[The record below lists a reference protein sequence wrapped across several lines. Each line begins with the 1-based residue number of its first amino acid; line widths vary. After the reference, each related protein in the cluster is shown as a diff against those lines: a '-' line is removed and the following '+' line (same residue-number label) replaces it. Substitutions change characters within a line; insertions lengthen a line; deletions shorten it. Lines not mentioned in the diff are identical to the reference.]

1 MPGVVTAEFR
11 TIHTI
16 NFVDSIDY
24 TQDENTTESD
34 IRHVYLGIGRQDA
47 WPNDANNRPEYDR
60 AFKVPEPSSDDPTH
74 IYDFWD
80 NIISAIRIYRDEI
93 SPVLIRKDY
102 QSNFMYNV
110 GDVVVSIHNNEYYVY
125 ECKEVGYV
133 AGTTEQSDSTYK
145 PVGYEGNVED
155 TNNPGNILPGLF
167 HYDDG
172 YSWQFL
178 YDMNEFIREKFMT
191 SLYLPVPF
199 GSGTTILQNTYG
211 KENAISIAKCRH
223 VMMKKKLDDSL
234 IPNKRIRQIAL
245 MLDPELNAEYQNDTA
260 LARDFIHYGETVAD
274 EYILTNA
281 QGEYIIPTLKE
292 DSGSIFYLEN
302 RLPLNRSD
310 DQVEEIRLIVEF

>member
-24 TQDENTTESD
+24 TQDENTTETD

-47 WPNDANNRPEYDR
+47 WPNDTNNRPEYDR
-60 AFKVPEPSSDDPTH
+60 SFKVPEPSSDDPAH
-74 IYDFWD
+74 IAEFWD
-80 NIISAIRIYRDEI
+80 GIISSIRIYRDEI

-110 GDVVVSIHNNEYYVY
+110 GDVVLSIHNNEYYAY
-125 ECKEVGYV
+125 ECKTVGFI
-133 AGTTEQSDSTYK
+133 AGTTEQTDSTFK
-145 PVGYEGNVED
+145 PVGYEGNVVD
-155 TNNPGNILPGLF
+155 PANPGTVLPGLF
-167 HYDDG
+167 SYDDG
-172 YSWQFL
+172 YTWQFL

-191 SLYLPVPF
+191 ELYIPVPY
-199 GSGTTILQNTYG
+199 GSGKTILQDTYG
-211 KENAISIAKCRH
+211 KDNAISLAKCRH
-223 VMMKKKLDDSL
+223 VMMRKKLDDSL

-245 MLDPELNAEYQNDTA
+245 MLDPLLQEEYQNDTA
-260 LARDFIHYGETVAD
+260 LARDFIHYGTSVAD
-274 EYILTNA
+274 EFILKNA
-281 QGEYIIPTLKE
+281 QGNFVIPPLEE

-310 DQVEEIRLIVEF
+310 DQVEEIRLIIEF